1 MNSKKAI
8 TLLVLATLLLSMV
21 PLASAAVGITSL
33 EDTDGAPVTGGDYDD
48 TVVVMGD
55 GVPAGTIVE
64 IFWDDTTLAWN
75 GVKGKLNQTTADGD
89 GTFELWFDVPEATA
103 GGHNVWVKA
112 GSDYDSAAF
121 TVVPR
126 VKTASSS
133 GLSGDKVSTDVYGQ
147 AKEKDIALVM
157 ASTQGVFTWNW
168 VAAPQVQVPL
178 DAGETEYD
186 GNLAGLVGPTFVV
199 ITDGV
204 ETFTDPLGDGV
215 LTGTL
220 GGSGKIN
227 YVTGEWEVDYNT
239 APVALTTVDYVVFT
253 PLLNTAYELSTSG
266 ETDIVGSYTK
276 QVTIPVAADGSYW
289 IGSIDAKGNVG
300 TDDFEIGAVITVSN
314 DEVAVGD
321 VVTVSGRG
329 FTANGDILYANGV
342 TVGGLPA
349 VIDDYD
355 GGVDIDND
363 GEFSF
368 KLVIPQMDDEDD
380 YDISV
385 SDGVKPAATVEVEVT
400 ELAEI
405 TVTPDYGPQGQT
417 VTIEGMNFPNI
428 KDEDL
433 AIELEIGGT
442 WIKDIETDSDGTFSE
457 TFRIPA
463 VVDGNY
469 EINVYW
475 NDPAGRTRTIQAQD
489 DFRIGSILVLLS
501 DDEGP
506 AGLQVIMSGNGF
518 TPNEGW
524 NATFGDID
532 LFESMTVDING
543 LLGVPIFYVPQ
554 VEPGTYDIRV
564 LDEDTEIAVIV
575 EFTVTDA
582 TSFEVIPSEAP
593 AGYNITFEGMYWSE
607 DQGPTFEFVVFNDTD
622 EWDITSEVYERDG
635 GGGDINPFMTGDTD
649 GSNTDDGAFIAYW
662 HIGDEDPGDA
672 TDVFS
677 MGTYWLN
684 VTYGDDFEY
693 QTSFVVGE
701 PHSNIDPRKST
712 FRIGDTLSYNIEH
725 SFGNNP
731 ASDIAGGMI
740 DIFDPEGDLYFR
752 TNNLGAGVWVKS
764 GMYYYV
770 PISAQTANANP
781 MILLDD
787 APLGEWSYEW
797 YENDGETVISEGTF
811 MVEAS
816 TEDVVSGKID
826 DLNAQITG
834 LQDTVSD
841 VTSEFDDVKSDIA
854 DVSALAGQA
863 VDAANAA
870 ADAVN
875 AVAATANTAS
885 EAAQSAA
892 DAANAAKDAASG
904 LTTLVYGAIGAAL
917 VAALAAIVSL
927 MQISRRIAG

>member
-8 TLLVLATLLLSMV
+8 TLLVLVTLLLSMV
-21 PLASAAVGITSL
+21 PMTFGAVGITALS
-33 EDTDGAPVTGGDYDD
+33 EVTGDYGN
-48 TVVVMGD
+48 TVEVTGD

-64 IFWDDTTLAWN
+64 IFWDDTTIAWN
-75 GVKGKLNQTTADGD
+75 GVRGKLNQTTADGD
-89 GTFELWFDVPEATA
+89 GTYEIWFDVPEAVA
-103 GGHNVWVKA
+103 GVHNVWVKA
-112 GSDYDSAAF
+112 GSDYDSAAY

-204 ETFTDPLGDGV
+204 ETFTDDGSGV
-215 LTGTL
+215 LTGDQ

-227 YVTGEWEVDYNT
+227 YVTGEWEVEYNT

-276 QVTIPVAADGSYW
+276 QITIPVAADGSYW
-289 IGSIDAKGNVG
+289 IASLDAKGNVG
-300 TDDFEIGAVITVSN
+300 TDDFEIGAVITVSD

-329 FTANGDILYANGV
+329 FTPFGAIIYANGV

-400 ELAEI
+400 DLAEI

-417 VTIEGMNFPNI
+417 VTITGMNFPNI

-501 DDEGP
+501 DNEGP

-518 TPNEGW
+518 TPDEGW

-532 LFESMTVDING
+532 IFEDMVVDNNG
-543 LLGVPIFYVPQ
+543 LLGVPMFYVPQ
-554 VEPGTYDIRV
+554 VEPGTYDITV
-564 LDEDTEIAVIV
+564 LDEDTEIAVTV

-607 DQGPTFEFVVFNDTD
+607 DQVPTFEFVVFNDTD
-622 EWDITSEVYERDG
+622 EWDITDEVYERDG

-662 HIGDEDPGDA
+662 HIGDEDPSDA

-677 MGTYWLN
+677 VGTYWLN
-684 VTYGDDFEY
+684 VTYGDDFFY

-701 PHSNIDPRKST
+701 PYSNIGPRKSV
-712 FRIGDTLSYNIEH
+712 FRIGDTLTFNIEH

-731 ASDIAGGMI
+731 ASDIAGGMV
-740 DIFDPEGDLYFR
+740 DIMDPEGNLYFR
-752 TNNLGAGVWVKS
+752 TNNLAAGVWVKS

-770 PISAQTANANP
+770 PISSQTANANP

-797 YENDGETVISEGTF
+797 YENDGETIISEGTF

-816 TEDVVSGKID
+816 TDDIVSGKID
-826 DLNAQITG
+826 DLNNQITD
-834 LQDTVSD
+834 LQDTVSG
-841 VTSEFDDVKSDIA
+841 VTGEFDDLQSSIA
-854 DVSALAGQA
+854 DVSALARDA
-863 VDAANAA
+863 VSAANAA
-870 ADAVN
+870 ADAVT

-885 EAAQSAA
+885 EAAADAA
-892 DAANAAKDAASG
+892 EAANAARDAASG

>member
-21 PLASAAVGITSL
+21 PMTFAIANIALSEATGDYGNTV
-33 EDTDGAPVTGGDYDD
+33 EVTGDD
-48 TVVVMGD
+48 
-55 GVPAGTIVE
+55 VPAGTIVE
-64 IFWDDTTLAWN
+64 LFWDDTTLGWN
-75 GVKGKLNQTTADGD
+75 GVKGKLNETTADGD
-89 GTFELWFDVPEATA
+89 GTYEIWFDVPEATA
-103 GGHNVWVKA
+103 GVHNIWVKA
-112 GSDYDSAAF
+112 GGNYDSAPY

-126 VKTASSS
+126 VKASSSS
-133 GLSGDKVSTDVYGQ
+133 GLSGDKINTDIYGQ
-147 AKEKDIALVM
+147 AKEKDMALVM
-157 ASTQGVFTWNW
+157 VGTMGIANWNW
-168 VAAPQVQVPL
+168 VAAVQVAVPL

-186 GNLAGLVGPTFVV
+186 GNLVGLVEPGSVV
-199 ITDGV
+199 VTDGV
-204 ETFTDPLGDGV
+204 ETFTDNGV
-215 LTGTL
+215 GTLTGSVT
-220 GGSGKIN
+220 GTGKIN
-227 YVTGEWEVDYNT
+227 YVTGEWEVDYAA
-239 APVALTTVDYVVFT
+239 APVGASTVDYDMFT
-253 PLLNTAYELSTSG
+253 PVLNSDYELSTSG
-266 ETDIVGSYTK
+266 ETNVVGSYSK
-276 QVTIPVAADGSYW
+276 QVTIPAANDGSYF
-289 IGSIDAKGNVG
+289 IESLDAKGNSG
-300 TDDFEIGAVITVSN
+300 SDDFEIGAVITVSS

-329 FTANGDILYANGV
+329 FTAFGAITYANGV
-342 TVGGLPA
+342 TVGGLLA
-349 VIDDYD
+349 VIDDY
-355 GGVDIDND
+355 GTGVSIDND

-417 VTIEGMNFPNI
+417 VTISGMNFPNL

-433 AIELEIGGT
+433 AIELDIGGI
-442 WIKDIETDSDGTFSE
+442 WIKDIETDSDGTFEE

-469 EINVYW
+469 EINAYW

-518 TPNEGW
+518 TPMEGW

-532 LFESMTVDING
+532 IFEGMTVDNNG

-582 TSFEVIPSEAP
+582 TSFEVIPGEAP
-593 AGYNITFEGMYWSE
+593 AGYNITLEGMYWSE
-607 DQGPTFEFVVFNDTD
+607 DQGPTYEFVVFNDTD

-635 GGGDINPFMTGDTD
+635 GVGDINPFMTGDTD
-649 GSNTDDGAFIAYW
+649 GSITDDGAFIAYW

-684 VTYGDDFEY
+684 VTYGDDFFY
-693 QTSFVVGE
+693 QTTFVIGE
-701 PHSNIDPRKST
+701 PHSNIEPRKSA
-712 FRIGDTLSYNIEH
+712 FRIEDTLSFNIEH
-725 SFGNNP
+725 SFGNNG
-731 ASDIAGGMI
+731 ASDIAGGMV
-740 DIFDPEGDLYFR
+740 DVMDPEGNLYFR
-752 TNNLGAGVWVKS
+752 TNTLGAGVWVKS
-764 GMYYYV
+764 GMFYYV
-770 PISAQTANANP
+770 PIASQTANANP
-781 MILLDD
+781 MVLLDD

-797 YENDGETVISEGTF
+797 YENDGESIISEGTF

-816 TEDVVSGKID
+816 NEDVLGGKID
-826 DLNAQITG
+826 DLNGQITN

-841 VTSEFDDVKSDIA
+841 VTSEFDSVRSDIA

-863 VDAANAA
+863 VAAANAA
-870 ADAVN
+870 ADAVT

-885 EAAQSAA
+885 EAAQNAA